1 MARALMYTKRSCCPR
16 IAGTEVLFTTCF
28 ANLPSCE
35 VELNRAGEL
44 CSQLHFHI
52 IFRDLGINGLQLRN
66 FARRLRLHFHGTVVV
81 VEK

>member
-35 VELNRAGEL
+35 VELNRAGIWKNEVGDRFFL
-44 CSQLHFHI
+44 
-52 IFRDLGINGLQLRN
+52 INK
-66 FARRLRLHFHGTVVV
+66 A
-81 VEK
+81 